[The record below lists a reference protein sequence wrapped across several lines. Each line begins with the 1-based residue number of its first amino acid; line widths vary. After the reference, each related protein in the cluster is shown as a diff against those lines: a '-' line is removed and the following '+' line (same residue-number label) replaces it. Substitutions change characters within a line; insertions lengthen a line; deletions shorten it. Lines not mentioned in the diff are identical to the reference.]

1 MPISSLFDIAGKTAV
16 ITGGSR
22 GIGLMIAR
30 GFVEAGVKVYI
41 SSRSAPACAEAAEA
55 LSKIG
60 SCTAFPHD
68 LGQTAGVHKLADEIK
83 ARESK
88 IDILVNNAGA
98 AWAEPFEKYSEKGWD
113 KLMDINLKATFL
125 LTQALYPLLRAAGTA
140 EDPARVINI
149 GSIDGILAP
158 SIETYAY
165 SASKAAV
172 HHLTR
177 NLAKHLAKDNI
188 NVNAIA
194 PGPFETKM
202 LAPVLAV
209 SRKAMVAGV
218 PRGRIGEDDDM
229 IGAAIFYASRASS
242 YVTGTVLPVDG
253 GISGTPYTSLDWENG
268 M

>member
-1 MPISSLFDIAGKTAV
+1 MPLSSLFDISGKTGL

-41 SSRSAPACAEAAEA
+41 SSRDAKACAEAAEQ
-55 LSKIG
+55 LG
-60 SCTAFPHD
+60 PSCIAFPHD
-68 LGQTAGVHKLADEIK
+68 LGRTDEVHKLADEIK
-83 ARESK
+83 ARESRL
-88 IDILVNNAGA
+88 DILINNAGA

-113 KLMDINLKATFL
+113 KLMAINLKATFL
-125 LTQALYPLLRAAGTA
+125 LTQALYPLLKAAGTA
-140 EDPARVINI
+140 EDPARVVNI

-158 SIETYAY
+158 SLETYAY

-177 NLAKHLAKDNI
+177 NMAKHLARDNI

-209 SRKAMVAGV
+209 SRKAMEAGV
-218 PRGRIGEDDDM
+218 PRGRIGTDDDM
-229 IGAAIFYASRASS
+229 IGAAIFYCSKASS
-242 YVTGTVLPVDG
+242 YVTATVLPVDG
-253 GISGTPYTSLDWENG
+253 GISGTPYTALDWENG